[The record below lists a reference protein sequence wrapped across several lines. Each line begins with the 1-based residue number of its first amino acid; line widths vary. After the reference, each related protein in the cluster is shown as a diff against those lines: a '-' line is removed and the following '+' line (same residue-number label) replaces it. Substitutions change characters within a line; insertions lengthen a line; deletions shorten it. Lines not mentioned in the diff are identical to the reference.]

1 MPVWNMRI
9 FPVASIPF
17 PKGIAI
23 QSIKETTIDNCKKI
37 SEYIGGCIN
46 HNSRSGWGLTATGK
60 ARIKSRQKEYLED
73 LYIRDCI
80 LPILPLA

>member
-46 HNSRSGWGLTATGK
+46 HT
-60 ARIKSRQKEYLED
+60 QEVDED
-73 LYIRDCI
+73 
-80 LPILPLA
+80 

>member
-23 QSIKETTIDNCKKI
+23 QSIKETTIDNCKKYLSI
-37 SEYIGGCIN
+37 LVDV
-46 HNSRSGWGLTATGK
+46 LTIT
-60 ARIKSRQKEYLED
+60 QEVDED
-73 LYIRDCI
+73 
-80 LPILPLA
+80 

>member
-37 SEYIGGCIN
+37 SEYKLSICNRLLLNILQVI
-46 HNSRSGWGLTATGK
+46 SQKYGLN
-60 ARIKSRQKEYLED
+60 L
-73 LYIRDCI
+73 
-80 LPILPLA
+80 